1 MSKQQSKYVK
11 RLLLTWERG
20 LIRGKREWITAL
32 SVAGIVLVVRSLGL
46 LQVSEFAVLDQF
58 FQLRPLEMPE
68 ERITIVAIDE
78 VSIRQIGAWP
88 ISDAQLAQLLNKLK
102 KYQPSAIGLD
112 IYRDLITQPGY
123 EELIDVF
130 KSTPNLVGIEF
141 LSSNDARQVQ
151 APPHL
156 SKNQV
161 GFNNLLSDPDG
172 KVRRSLLYYSDSQT
186 RQSYQS
192 FALKLAKL
200 YLKAKGVPVKD
211 PSRKSNFLQLG
222 KKVFHRFQP
231 YDGGYIGAD
240 HEGYQIISNFPKP
253 RCETCEEKE
262 NAWGFRKVTL
272 RDVLNDK
279 VPESWISDR
288 IVLIGSDASSLPDSI
303 LVPYSSQIVGNAQS
317 ITGVELQAYFISEL
331 LQAADGRPLL
341 RVWSNGIEWLWIV
354 VCGYLG
360 AVTRWR
366 IKRTSYSFLA
376 VSLICFLLLGGA
388 FVVFLDGWWIP
399 VTPALLSLFGS
410 AIAITYQVAHIQE
423 ESKRS
428 KEFLHEVIN
437 TIADPVFVKNEQRQ
451 WIVLNDAYSQLVGH
465 SKAKLLEKSDYDFF
479 PKYQADIFRSQD
491 DLVFQT
497 QQSYEHEE
505 EFTNSQGN
513 MYLISTKRSLHKD
526 AAGNLYLVGVIRDIT
541 EHKLKEE
548 ELKRAAAEL
557 HRSNAELKE
566 QEDRLRYLAYHD
578 PLTALPNRKFF
589 EEQLQ
594 ESLKWSQENNLLLGL
609 LFIDLD
615 GFKQVNDTL
624 GHEMGDRLLITISKR
639 LSHCLRGS
647 DTVSRLGGDEFT
659 VILPAIPKV
668 EIVAKVAEKIL
679 LSIGEPIILN
689 GEKAAVSASIGI
701 SIYPFNSQDSEILIK
716 QADAAMYRAKH
727 FGKSRYEFA

>member
-1 MSKQQSKYVK
+1 MSKQQSEYLRTLMLSCQQ
-11 RLLLTWERG
+11 RLV
-20 LIRGKREWITAL
+20 RGKREWMTAL

-46 LQVSEFAVLDQF
+46 LQLSEFAVLDQF
-58 FQLRPLEMPE
+58 FQLRPLEVPE

-78 VSIRQIGAWP
+78 ISIRQVGAWP
-88 ISDAQLAQLLNKLK
+88 MSDAKLAQLLNQLK
-102 KYQPSAIGLD
+102 KYQPRAIGLD
-112 IYRDLITQPGY
+112 IYRNLEIKPGS
-123 EELIDVF
+123 EELLNVF

-141 LSSNDARQVQ
+141 LSSNDAKKVK

-156 SKNQV
+156 SQNQV
-161 GFNNLLSDPDG
+161 GFNNLLDDPDG
-172 KVRRSLLYYSDSQT
+172 KVRRNLLYYSDPQT

-200 YLKAKGVPVKD
+200 YLKSKD
-211 PSRKSNFLQLG
+211 ILIKNPSRQSNFLQLG

-231 YDGGYIGAD
+231 DDGGYVRAD
-240 HEGYQIISNFPKP
+240 HQGYQIISNFPKP
-253 RCETCEEKE
+253 RCESCDE

-272 RDVLNDK
+272 RDILDDK
-279 VPESWISDR
+279 VPENWISDR
-288 IVLIGSDASSLPDSI
+288 IVLIGSNAPSLPDSI
-303 LVPYSSQIVGNAQS
+303 LVPYSSRIAGAVQS
-317 ITGVELQAYFISEL
+317 TAGVELQAYFISEL
-331 LQAADGRPLL
+331 LSAADGRPIL
-341 RVWSNGIEWLWIV
+341 RVWSNTIELLWIIG
-354 VCGYLG
+354 CGYLG
-360 AVTRWR
+360 AVVRWR
-366 IKRTSYSFLA
+366 IKSISRSFLA
-376 VSLICFLLLGGA
+376 VAVICFLLLSAA

-399 VTPALLSLFGS
+399 IIPALFSLFGS
-410 AIAITYQVAHIQE
+410 VTSITYQVAHMQE

-437 TIADPVFVKNEQRQ
+437 TIADPVFVKNEKRQ
-451 WIVLNDAYSQLVGH
+451 WIILNEAYSQLVGY
-465 SKAKLLEKSDYDFF
+465 SQAELLEKSDYDVFS
-479 PKYQADIFRSQD
+479 KYQADMFRSQD

-497 QQSYEHEE
+497 QQSFEHEE

-513 MYLISTKRSLHKD
+513 IYLISTKRSLHKD

-541 EHKLKEE
+541 ERRQKEE
-548 ELKRAAAEL
+548 ELRQAAAEL
-557 HRSNAELKE
+557 HRSNAELRK

-578 PLTALPNRKFF
+578 PLTSLPNRKFF
-589 EEQLQ
+589 EEQLE

-615 GFKQVNDTL
+615 GFKRINDTL
-624 GHEMGDRLLITISKR
+624 GHEMGDRLLITVAKR
-639 LSHCLRGS
+639 LNHCLRGS

-679 LSIGEPIILN
+679 LSVAEPIILG
-689 GEKAAVSASIGI
+689 GEKANISASIGI
-701 SIYPFNSQDSEILIK
+701 SIYPFNSQNSEILIK